1 MKTSEFK
8 DVRRIQNIDI
18 LKDERDKVLEKI
30 EYILNRF
37 SNSNLYD
44 ISLLVR
50 LGDYR
55 NELNAQI
62 NRLEND

>member
-62 NRLEND
+62 NRLENN